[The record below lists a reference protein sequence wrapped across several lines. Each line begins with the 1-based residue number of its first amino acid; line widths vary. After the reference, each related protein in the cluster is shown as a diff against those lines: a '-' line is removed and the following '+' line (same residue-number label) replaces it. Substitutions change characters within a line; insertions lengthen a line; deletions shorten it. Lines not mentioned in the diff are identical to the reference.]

1 MIARYFIDRP
11 VLANVIAIL
20 MMVIGGIAIFAL
32 PVAQYPP
39 LAPPT
44 ISVTAS
50 APGANA
56 QTILETVARPI
67 ERQVNGVEGML
78 YMQSTSS
85 NDGRYSLLVTFE
97 PGTDLDAA
105 QVLVQNRVAIALP
118 QLPQSAQQQGVVTR
132 QRSTAILQ
140 MVTLVSKNGDY
151 NGLELANFAGAR
163 IRDEL
168 VRLPG
173 VGDVTVFGVGAYSMR
188 VWLDPEL
195 MSARG
200 LQPNDVLSAIARQS
214 QRVSAGSIG
223 STPARPGELLQLSV
237 DVDSSFETPEDFA
250 SIIVKSGNEP
260 SAPLTRLG
268 DVARVELGSNN
279 YGQNFRYD
287 GQPAAGLAIYQL
299 PDANALE
306 TAERVEETLER
317 LSAQFPPGLE
327 YTVPLDT
334 TEFVE
339 KSIHEVYKTL
349 IEAGILVLLV
359 ILLFLQDWRATLIP
373 ATTVPVTIIGAFAA
387 MAALGFSI
395 NLLTLFAIVLS
406 IGIVVDDAIIVVEGV
421 TQRLEQGMAPREAA
435 AAAMGQLLGPIL
447 GITLVLM
454 AVFLPAAFM
463 PGVTGEMYRQFAL
476 VIAATAFLSAVNA
489 ITLKPTQSAQWLRAK
504 KQDAEGAAPSKH
516 PLARFRRG
524 FERGYGWLER
534 RYLALVER
542 IVRRSVIALIIGL
555 ALCGLAVIGLVRTP
569 TGFIPTE
576 DQGYMLAIARLPS
589 GATLERTE
597 RATAEMTSIVQAH
610 PAVEHVIAIDGVS
623 ALDNNA
629 SLASAGLLYIVL
641 KPWDERDKID
651 GGDLPAVF
659 AALNENFR
667 SVQDA
672 SILLTVPPSIPGL
685 GLSGGFQM
693 QAQLVDGSVDYG
705 RLSEATNAIASRAAD
720 DPAIQQAFSP
730 FRADAPQL
738 SVRIDRERA
747 QALGVAPDVAFDAL
761 TTYLGSSFA
770 NQFTRFGQTYT
781 VFVQADAEHRMDVED
796 ITRLSVRSRSGAM
809 VPLSAFA
816 NVERTTG
823 PALISLYNLYPTAAI
838 NGSAAPGYSS
848 GQALTVLERLAEE
861 TLPSGMSYAW
871 TGLSYQEKLAGS
883 AAVVIFALSILLV
896 YLVLAGQYESWL
908 LPLSV
913 IGAVPLALL
922 GTVAVLLALGLP
934 NTIYTQIGLVLLIAL
949 SAKNGILIVEVARER
964 RIEGETIEAAV
975 VHACRERFRPILM
988 TSLSF
993 ILGVVPLILSDGAGA
1008 AARKSIGVA
1017 VFSGM
1022 IASTVLALVFVP
1034 AFFVVLSRLSETME
1048 RRARRQPKLEPHV

>member
-1 MIARYFIDRP
+1 MIARFFIDRP

-20 MMVIGGIAIFAL
+20 MMVIGGIAILVL

-39 LAPPT
+39 IAPPT
-44 ISVTAS
+44 ISVTATS
-50 APGANA
+50 PGANA
-56 QTILETVARPI
+56 QTVLATVARPI

-78 YMQSTSS
+78 YMQSTST
-85 NDGRYSLLVTFE
+85 NDGRYSLLVTFA
-97 PGTDLDAA
+97 PGTDLNTA
-105 QVLVQNRVAIALP
+105 QVLVQNRVAIATP
-118 QLPQSAQQQGVVTR
+118 QLPQAAQQQGVVTR

-140 MVTLVSKNGDY
+140 MVVLSSPNGEY
-151 NGLELANFAGAR
+151 SSLQLANYAGAR
-163 IRDEL
+163 LRDEL

-173 VGDVTVFGVGAYSMR
+173 VGDVSVFGAGAYSMR

-195 MSARG
+195 MRARG
-200 LQPNDVLSAIARQS
+200 LQPNDVLSAINRQS

-223 STPARPGELLQLSV
+223 AAPARHGMPLQLSV
-237 DVDSSFETPEDFA
+237 DVESSFATAEDFA
-250 SIIVKSGNEP
+250 NIIVKAGTEP
-260 SAPLTRLG
+260 SAPITRLG
-268 DVARVELGSNN
+268 DIARVELGSNT
-279 YGQNFRYD
+279 YSQNFSYD

-306 TAERVEETLER
+306 TAEAVRETLER
-317 LSAQFPPGLE
+317 LATQFPPELD
-327 YTVPLDT
+327 YIIPLDT
-334 TEFVE
+334 TDFVE
-339 KSIHEVYKTL
+339 ASIHEVYKTL
-349 IEAGILVLLV
+349 FEAGILVLLV

-373 ATTVPVTIIGAFAA
+373 ATTVPVTIIGAFAI

-421 TQRLEQGMAPREAA
+421 TQRLEQGMEPRDAA
-435 AAAMGQLLGPIL
+435 DHAMRELLGPIL

-454 AVFLPAAFM
+454 AVFLPTAFL

-476 VIAATAFLSAVNA
+476 VIAATAFLSAANSL
-489 ITLKPTQSAQWLRAK
+489 TLKPTQSAMWLRAK
-504 KQDAEGAAPSKH
+504 KPQSEGKSDQNG

-524 FERGYGWLER
+524 FDRSYLWSERKYVG
-534 RYLALVER
+534 LVER
-542 IVRRSVIALIIGL
+542 IVSRATLSVLIGFGLFLLAIIGL
-555 ALCGLAVIGLVRTP
+555 LRVP

-576 DQGYMLAIARLPS
+576 DQGYMLAIAQLPS
-589 GATLERTE
+589 GATLERTAQ
-597 RATAEMTSIVQAH
+597 ATTRMTEIVRAH
-610 PAVEHVIAIDGVS
+610 PAVDHVVAIDGVS
-623 ALDNNA
+623 ALDNNS

-641 KPWDERDKID
+641 KPWDERDAIG
-651 GGDLPAVF
+651 GGDLPSVY
-659 AALNENFR
+659 AALNEQFR
-667 SVQDA
+667 SVQEA

-693 QAQLVDGSVDYG
+693 QTELVDGSTDYQ
-705 RLSEATNAIASRAAD
+705 RLAEVTNTIARRAAE
-720 DPAIQQAFSP
+720 DPAIQQAFTP

-738 SVRIDRERA
+738 AVRVDRERA
-747 QALGVAPDVAFDAL
+747 EALGVAPDVAFDAL

-781 VFVQADAEHRMDVED
+781 VFVQADTEFRMDAAD
-796 ITRLSVRSRSGAM
+796 ITQLAVRSRTGAM
-809 VPLSAFA
+809 VPLSAFTS
-816 NVERTTG
+816 VERSTG
-823 PALISLYNLYPTAAI
+823 PALVGLYNLYPTASI

-848 GQALTVLERLAEE
+848 GEAMAALERIAEE
-861 TLPSGMSYAW
+861 TMPSGMAYAW

-922 GTVAVLLALGLP
+922 GTVGALLAVGLP
-934 NTIYTQIGLVLLIAL
+934 NNIYVQIGLVLLIAL
-949 SAKNGILIVEVARER
+949 SAKNGILIVEVAREL
-964 RIEGETIEAAV
+964 RIAGKSIEEAAII
-975 VHACRERFRPILM
+975 ACRERFRPIMM

-993 ILGVVPLILSDGAGA
+993 ILGVVPLILSSGAGA
-1008 AARKSIGVA
+1008 AARISIGIS

-1022 IASTVLALVFVP
+1022 IASTCLALLFVP
-1034 AFFVVLSRLSETME
+1034 AFFVILTRLSERTTD
-1048 RRARRQPKLEPHV
+1048 AKQADSRQQAKR

>member
-1 MIARYFIDRP
+1 VIARYFIDRP

-56 QTILETVARPI
+56 QTILDTVARPI

-140 MVTLVSKNGDY
+140 MVTLVSRNGDY
-151 NGLELANFAGAR
+151 DGLELANFAGAR
-163 IRDEL
+163 LRDEL

-250 SIIVKSGNEP
+250 NIIVKSGTEP

-268 DVARVELGSNN
+268 DIARVELGSNN

-334 TEFVE
+334 TKFVE
-339 KSIHEVYKTL
+339 ESIHEVYKTL

-387 MAALGFSI
+387 MAAMGFSI

-421 TQRLEQGMAPREAA
+421 TQRLEEGMAPREAA
-435 AAAMGQLLGPIL
+435 DAAMRQLLGPIL

-476 VIAATAFLSAVNA
+476 VIAATAFLSAINA
-489 ITLKPTQSAQWLRAK
+489 ITLKPTQSAQWLRAR
-504 KQDAEGAAPSKH
+504 KQDAEVAAPSQH

-524 FERGYGWLER
+524 FERAYGWLER

-542 IVRRSVIALIIGL
+542 IVRRSRIAVIIGI

-597 RATAEMTSIVQAH
+597 RATAEMTRIVRAH
-610 PAVEHVIAIDGVS
+610 PAVEHVVAIDGVS

-641 KPWDERDKID
+641 KPWDERDRID
-651 GGDLPAVF
+651 GGDLPSIF
-659 AALNENFR
+659 AALNENLR

-693 QAQLVDGSVDYG
+693 QAQLVDGSVDYR
-705 RLSEATNAIASRAAD
+705 RLSEATNAIANEAAD

-816 NVERTTG
+816 SVERTTG
-823 PALISLYNLYPTAAI
+823 PALISLYNLYPTATI

-848 GQALTVLERLAEE
+848 GQALTVLEGLAEDS
-861 TLPSGMSYAW
+861 LPSGMSYAW

-964 RIEGETIEAAV
+964 RIAGETIEAAV

-1022 IASTVLALVFVP
+1022 IASTLLALVFVP
-1034 AFFVVLSRLSETME
+1034 AFFVILSRLSE
-1048 RRARRQPKLEPHV
+1048 RRGRRSPRQPKLKPQV

>member
-1 MIARYFIDRP
+1 VIARYFIDRP

-56 QTILETVARPI
+56 QTVLETVARPI

-118 QLPQSAQQQGVVTR
+118 QLPDSAQQQGVVTR

-140 MVTLVSKNGDY
+140 MVTLISKNGDY
-151 NGLELANFAGAR
+151 DGLELANFAGAR

-195 MSARG
+195 MSVRG

-250 SIIVKSGNEP
+250 NIIVKSGNEP

-349 IEAGILVLLV
+349 IEAGLLVLLV

-421 TQRLEQGMAPREAA
+421 TQRLEQGMEPREAA
-435 AAAMGQLLGPIL
+435 AAAMRQLLGPIL

-476 VIAATAFLSAVNA
+476 VIAATAFLSAINA
-489 ITLKPTQSAQWLRAK
+489 ITLKPTQSAQWLRAR

-542 IVRRSVIALIIGL
+542 IVRRSGIAVIIGI
-555 ALCGLAVIGLVRTP
+555 ALCGLAVVGLVRTP

-597 RATAEMTSIVQAH
+597 RATAEMTRIVRAH

-641 KPWDERDKID
+641 KSWDERDKID

-659 AALNENFR
+659 AALNENLR

-705 RLSEATNAIASRAAD
+705 RLSEATNAIASTAVD

-796 ITRLSVRSRSGAM
+796 ITKLSVRSRSGAM

-816 NVERTTG
+816 SVERTTG

-848 GQALTVLERLAEE
+848 GQALTVLEGLAEE

-883 AAVVIFALSILLV
+883 AALIIFALSILLV

-949 SAKNGILIVEVARER
+949 SAKNGILIVEVARELR
-964 RIEGETIEAAV
+964 VAGERIEAAV
-975 VHACRERFRPILM
+975 IHACRERFRPILM

-993 ILGVVPLILSDGAGA
+993 ILGVVPLILSDGPGA

-1022 IASTVLALVFVP
+1022 IASTLLALVFVP
-1034 AFFVVLSRLSETME
+1034 AFFVVLSHLGE
-1048 RRARRQPKLEPHV
+1048 RISRRQRLPRTSNHGL

>member
-1 MIARYFIDRP
+1 VIARYFIDRP

-56 QTILETVARPI
+56 QTVLETVARPI

-118 QLPQSAQQQGVVTR
+118 QLPESAQQQGVVTR

-151 NGLELANFAGAR
+151 DGLELANFAGAR

-250 SIIVKSGNEP
+250 NIILKTGNEA

-306 TAERVEETLER
+306 TAKGVEETLER

-349 IEAGILVLLV
+349 IEAGLLVLLV

-421 TQRLEQGMAPREAA
+421 TQRLEEGMAPREAA
-435 AAAMGQLLGPIL
+435 AAAMRQLLGPIL

-476 VIAATAFLSAVNA
+476 VIAATAFLSAINA
-489 ITLKPTQSAQWLRAK
+489 ITLKPTQSAQWLRAR

-534 RYLALVER
+534 TYLALVER
-542 IVRRSVIALIIGL
+542 IIRRSVIAVIIGL

-597 RATAEMTSIVQAH
+597 RATAEMTRIVRAH

-651 GGDLPAVF
+651 GGDLPAIF
-659 AALNENFR
+659 AALNEHLR
-667 SVQDA
+667 AVQDA

-705 RLSEATNAIASRAAD
+705 RLSEATNAIASQAAD

-738 SVRIDRERA
+738 AVRIDRERA

-781 VFVQADAEHRMDVED
+781 VFVQADVEHRMDVED

-816 NVERTTG
+816 SVERTTG

-848 GQALTVLERLAEE
+848 GQALTVLERLAQD

-883 AAVVIFALSILLV
+883 AAVIIFALSILLV

-949 SAKNGILIVEVARER
+949 SAKNGILIVEVAREL
-964 RIEGETIEAAV
+964 RIAGATIEAAV
-975 VHACRERFRPILM
+975 IHACRERFRPILM

-993 ILGVVPLILSDGAGA
+993 ILGVVPLILSDGPGA

-1022 IASTVLALVFVP
+1022 IASTLLALVFVP
-1034 AFFVVLSRLSETME
+1034 AFFVVLSRLSERMG
-1048 RRARRQPKLEPHV
+1048 RRTVLSV